1 MCLFR
6 FRGTKLPLLVGMRR
20 REQLRPLG
28 LVSFFNLLLWI
39 NISTQSLVRVNW
51 NWNYLFWWNKTSYE
65 FLFVNQ
71 HVHWARGCK
80 CTLSRCGPILLIL
93 LALPSKGFG
102 APMVAQFE
110 PAIRRY
116 PIIRAWHPSG
126 LPLENVS
133 SILLFRYVSALVKQV
148 LESFVG
154 YSLKALPDQSHVFIC
169 GKLVVRLQVSL
180 KNHWLVKKEKSM
192 LSIFKMRFYS
202 PKSRHRPW
210 V

>member
-80 CTLSRCGPILLIL
+80 CTLSRCGSILLIP
-93 LALPSKGFG
+93 LAPLCKGFG
-102 APMVAQFE
+102 APIVAQFE
-110 PAIRRY
+110 PVIRSY
-116 PIIRAWHPSG
+116 PIIRVWHPSG
-126 LPLENVS
+126 LPLQNVI
-133 SILLFRYVSALVKQV
+133 SILIFRDVSALVKQI
-148 LESFVG
+148 LDSFVG
-154 YSLKALPDQSHVFIC
+154 YSLEGLPDQIHVFIC
-169 GKLVVRLQVSL
+169 GKLVVRLQALL
-180 KNHWLVKKEKSM
+180 K
-192 LSIFKMRFYS
+192 S
-202 PKSRHRPW
+202 PCMNQST
-210 V
+210 